1 MNENSKSSDFKTL
14 DTAFMGHPKPL
25 RSLFFTEMWE
35 RFSYYGIRPLLV
47 LFMTAAIAQGGLGID
62 DANAS
67 AIYGIFAGSMYLM
80 PILGG
85 WLADNWLGQERAL
98 WWGSIIIAL
107 GHLSIGMSAFLSIQ
121 FFFLGLVLLVIG
133 SGLFKTCIS
142 VMVGALYDKN
152 DARRDAGFT
161 LFYMGINLGA
171 FLAPLITGIFKE
183 QQMWHAGFTVG
194 GVGMLISLAIYKLFG
209 KKNLT
214 EFANAKNTAASWEQ
228 PKQVRANVGKFVG
241 VGVIALSAFIIL
253 VMMGVITLNPVLI
266 ASVMTYVIAGSVS
279 LYFAYCFVSPVFT
292 KPEKLRLLVCFLLVV
307 GSTFFWS
314 SFEQQPTSFN
324 LFAERYTDL
333 NAFGMKIPTVWFQS
347 LNSLFILVFAPI
359 VSIMWVRLAA
369 KKIQPNSMVKFA
381 LGMFFAAAGFVLMII
396 ASQGVVNN
404 GGLASPWWLV
414 GSLFLLTIGELML
427 SPAGLSSMTKLAP
440 DRMQG
445 VVMGLF
451 FASIALG
458 SLVASFSGGSVS
470 ADTIE
475 NLPKLFTTLTIF
487 LVVCGV
493 ILIAVSRPVARML
506 KEADNNVEI

>member
-1 MNENSKSSDFKTL
+1 MTTTPPRHDI

-35 RFSYYGIRPLLV
+35 RFSFYGIRPLLV
-47 LFMTAAIAQGGLGID
+47 LFMTTAIASGGLGID

-67 AIYGIFAGSMYLM
+67 AIYGIFAGAMYLV

-85 WLADNWLGQERAL
+85 WLADNWLGQEKAI

-107 GHLSIGMSAFLSIQ
+107 GHLCIGLSAFLSIKM
-121 FFFLGLVLLVIG
+121 FFLGLVFLVIG

-142 VMVGALYDKN
+142 VMVGSLYSKN

-171 FLAPLITGIFKE
+171 FISPLITGVFKE
-183 QQMWHAGFTVG
+183 QGMWHAGFTVG
-194 GVGMLISLAIYKLFG
+194 GIGMLISLVVYKVFA
-209 KKNLT
+209 KKSLA
-214 EFANAKNTAASWEQ
+214 EFATVKGEEVSWDK
-228 PKQVRANVGKFVG
+228 PKQVRPNVSKYVG
-241 VGVIALSAFIIL
+241 VGAVALAIVIALT
-253 VMMGVITLNPVLI
+253 MMGVIVINPVSI
-266 ASVMTYVIAGSVS
+266 ASMMTYLIAGSVC
-279 LYFAYCFVSPVFT
+279 LYFMYCFLSASFT
-292 KPEKLRLLVCFLLVV
+292 KAEKLRLLVCFLLLV

-333 NAFGMKIPTVWFQS
+333 QMLGFKIPSVWFQS
-347 LNSLFILVFAPI
+347 LNPLFVLIFAPV
-359 VSIMWVRLAA
+359 VSVLWIKLAN
-369 KKIQPNSMVKFA
+369 KNIRPNSMVKFA
-381 LGMFFAAAGFVLMII
+381 MGMFLAAAGFVLMII

-414 GSLFLLTIGELML
+414 GSVFLLTMGELML
-427 SPAGLSSMTKLAP
+427 SPVGLSSMTKLAP

-451 FASIALG
+451 FASTALG
-458 SLVASFSGGSVS
+458 SLVASFSGDSVS
-470 ADTIE
+470 AETLE

-493 ILIAVSRPVARML
+493 ALILVSKPVAKML
-506 KEADNNVEI
+506 REVDKEVEI

>member
-1 MNENSKSSDFKTL
+1 MQTQQNL
-14 DTAFMGHPKPL
+14 DAAFMGHPKPL

-47 LFMTAAIAQGGLGID
+47 LFMTSAIAAGGLGID

-85 WLADNWLGQERAL
+85 WLADNWLGQERAI
-98 WWGSIIIAL
+98 WWGAIIIAL
-107 GHLSIGMSAFLSIQ
+107 GHLCIGLSAFMPIEV
-121 FFFLGLVLLVIG
+121 FFLGLVFLVIG

-142 VMVGALYDKN
+142 VMVGSLYSKN

-171 FLAPLITGIFKE
+171 FVSPLITGAFQEKG
-183 QQMWHAGFTVG
+183 MWHAGFTVG
-194 GVGMLISLAIYKLFG
+194 GIGMLVSLVVYKLFA
-209 KKNLT
+209 KKALS
-214 EFANAKNTAASWEQ
+214 EFAQVKGEEVTWDK
-228 PKQVRANVGKFVG
+228 PKQAHPHVGKYVAIGSG
-241 VGVIALSAFIIL
+241 VLAVVIAL
-253 VMMGVITLNPVLI
+253 VMMGVIHINPV
-266 ASVMTYVIAGSVS
+266 SVAEAMTYLVAGAVI
-279 LYFAYCFVSPVFT
+279 LYFAYCFASSKFT
-292 KPEKLRLLVCFLLVV
+292 KAEKMRLLVCFLLLV

-333 NAFGMKIPTVWFQS
+333 QAFGMQIPSVWFQS
-347 LNSLFILVFAPI
+347 LNPLFVLLCAPL
-359 VSIMWVRLAA
+359 VSIMWVKLAT
-369 KKIQPNSMVKFA
+369 KNIIPNSMVKFA
-381 LGMFFAAAGFVLMII
+381 LAMFLAAAGFVLMII
-396 ASQGVVNN
+396 ATQGVVNN

-414 GSLFLLTIGELML
+414 GSMFLLTTGELLL
-427 SPAGLSSMTKLAP
+427 SPVGLSSMTKLAP

-451 FASIALG
+451 FASSALG

-470 ADTIE
+470 AETID

-493 ILIAVSRPVARML
+493 LLLVISKPVAKML
-506 KEADNNVEI
+506 KDADADAQI